1 LAERTRA
8 EELYDEHRNKVWKD
22 IESGTENFD
31 RNLLTFSGGALG
43 LSLAFIKDVVP
54 LGKAVWIAA
63 LFTSWF
69 ALALCIAVTMA
80 SFQIST
86 RAQHLVRSA
95 SLRIAHP
102 ICHNLTCA

>member
-1 LAERTRA
+1 VTERTRA

-22 IESGTENFD
+22 IESGTESFD
-31 RNLLTFSGGALG
+31 RNLLTFSNGALG

-69 ALALCIAVTMA
+69 AFALCIAVTMA
-80 SFQIST
+80 SFACRMT
-86 RAQHLVRSA
+86 PHFPV
-95 SLRIAHP
+95 
-102 ICHNLTCA
+102 